1 MNANEML
8 KLARVATRRYS
19 RRLQECQQED
29 IEQEACA
36 AMLRAVERHQAAR
49 GTTEAQYLYP
59 VARRTAVQWCWRYLG
74 PVSQRWDRNAGMTF
88 GVDLDE
94 DAPEQRPTPESEVDR
109 RRLAARLSAILAGH
123 PIGASVLLGERPAH
137 VAARLGRPVRE
148 IYAATERARRQLR
161 EALADAYAALTEES

>member
-1 MNANEML
+1 MTDRDMI

-19 RRLQECQQED
+19 RRLQDAQRRD

-36 AMLRAVERHQAAR
+36 AMLRAIGRHQAAR

-59 VARRTAVQWCWRYLG
+59 IARRTAVQWCWRYLG
-74 PVSQRWDRNAGMTF
+74 PVSQRWDRNAGPTYAAP
-88 GVDLDE
+88 VDREMVEERLSPE
-94 DAPEQRPTPESEVDR
+94 DAVDR
-109 RRLAARLSAILAGH
+109 QRLIGRLAEILAAH

-137 VAARLGRPVRE
+137 VAQRLQRPVRE

-161 EALADAYAALTEES
+161 DELGGTYDELRGQ